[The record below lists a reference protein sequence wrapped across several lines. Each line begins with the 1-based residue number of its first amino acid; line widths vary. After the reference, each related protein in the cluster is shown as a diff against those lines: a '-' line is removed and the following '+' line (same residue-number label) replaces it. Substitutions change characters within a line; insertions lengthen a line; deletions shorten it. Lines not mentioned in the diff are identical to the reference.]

1 MELTNR
7 QHPAVA
13 SLTDARAQF
22 SEIVDEVITTGRT
35 FTVTKRGRPAVVM
48 VEYDE
53 YESLIET
60 INILSD
66 EATLAAIGEAEGD
79 VRDGDLVDLE

>member
-7 QHPAVA
+7 QDPAVA

-22 SEIVDEVITTGRT
+22 SEIIDEVITTGRT

-60 INILSD
+60 VNILSD

-79 VRDGDLVDLE
+79 VLDGDLLDLE